1 MVVAEVPY
9 YIGLFVNGLK
19 EESCAGLKGI
29 TVVGGIPCAAAAPTP
44 RTPHFYSSRLL
55 SVMN

>member
-1 MVVAEVPY
+1 MVAAETAY

-19 EESCAGLKGI
+19 EESWAGLKGI
-29 TVVGGIPCAAAAPTP
+29 AVVAGIPCAAAAP
-44 RTPHFYSSRLL
+44 RTPLFYSSRLL

>member
-1 MVVAEVPY
+1 MAEAPY

-29 TVVGGIPCAAAAPTP
+29 TVVGGIPCAVAPPP